1 MIYKSALVIAI
12 ALVGVGLIFNAAVT
26 NRSTPVAA
34 SGDLPA
40 VSETGFNP
48 SPLTELDQVDPVTY
62 DEVLTSMHPGQWFGW
77 SNPDNKVYENLIV
90 LDKQYGKPTQSLLD
104 GLVGSAQTTRSN
116 IRVDKQTREANRIT
130 LETAIVNGSASDA
143 DIRQYLRLLGDF

>member
-1 MIYKSALVIAI
+1 
-12 ALVGVGLIFNAAVT
+12 
-26 NRSTPVAA
+26 
-34 SGDLPA
+34 
-40 VSETGFNP
+40 
-48 SPLTELDQVDPVTY
+48 
-62 DEVLTSMHPGQWFGW
+62 MHPGQWFGW